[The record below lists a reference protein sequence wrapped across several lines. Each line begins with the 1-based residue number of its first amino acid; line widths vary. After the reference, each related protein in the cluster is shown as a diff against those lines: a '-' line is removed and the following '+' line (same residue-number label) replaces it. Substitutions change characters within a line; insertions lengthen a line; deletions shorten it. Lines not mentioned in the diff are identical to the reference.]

1 MAKDNVKGNAT
12 KVTTN
17 RKTIKGKPGKKVRLK
32 AVAKTNTGKRLLSK
46 RIRWYCSNKKIA
58 SVGRN
63 TGKVKLKKKGKCEVW
78 AKAHNG
84 VNSRKIK
91 ITVK

>member
-17 RKTIKGKPGKKVRLK
+17 RKTIKGKPGKKVMLK
-32 AVAKTNTGKRLLSK
+32 ATAKTNTGKRLLSK

-58 SVGRN
+58 TVGRD

-91 ITVK
+91 ISVK